1 MKRILIAAAALA
13 MVGAVTPAAAQ
24 VYVGA
29 DPGGVGV
36 NVGPVGIGVGPDYW
50 TPPFH
55 HRYWRDYAYYSGPEC
70 RTVRTRIVTPHGNI
84 IWRTRRVCD

>member
-1 MKRILIAAAALA
+1 MKRILFAAVTLA
-13 MVGAVTPAAAQ
+13 IVGAVTPAGAQ

-36 NVGPVGIGVGPDYW
+36 NVGPFGVGVGTDYW
-50 TPPFH
+50 SPPYH
-55 HRYWRDYAYYSGPEC
+55 HRYWRDYAYAPPEC
-70 RTVRTRIVTPHGNI
+70 RAVRTRIVTPHGHI

>member
-1 MKRILIAAAALA
+1 MKRILFAAAAVA
-13 MVGAVTPAAAQ
+13 AIGIAAPASAQ

-36 NVGPVGIGVGPDYW
+36 NVGPVGVGVGPDYW
-50 TPPFH
+50 NPPYH
-55 HRYWRDYAYYSGPEC
+55 HRYGREYAYEPCHSI
-70 RTVRTRIVTPHGNI
+70 RTRIVTPHGHI